1 MKNALRN
8 TKSIRVLLVQ
18 PPSPDRDTLLRH
30 LQRLGF
36 LTEISWP
43 PAPQLYEMAD
53 VVFVAFREVTEV
65 SVKLRWNRDDPPA
78 ALVALLDFENPA
90 IVSEAVRL
98 NAHAVLGLPVR
109 SFGVV
114 ANIFVAIRNH
124 QAQKSL
130 SEQVKRLKS
139 RVESEKVLSRAKD
152 ILMQSRGISEED
164 AHKVLRSQAMNKRVS
179 IVEIARAVAS
189 AEDVFN
195 ALESPGKG

>member
-1 MKNALRN
+1 MKKALRN

-18 PPSPDRDTLLRH
+18 PPSQDRDTLLRH

-43 PAPQLYEMAD
+43 PAPQLYDMAD
-53 VVFVAFREVTEV
+53 VVFVAFREVTEGG
-65 SVKLRWNRDDPPA
+65 VKLRWNRDTPPA

-90 IVSEAVRL
+90 IVSEAVRI

-124 QAQKSL
+124 QAQKDL
-130 SEQVKRLKS
+130 ADQVKRLKS
-139 RVESEKVLSRAKD
+139 RVESERILARAKD

-164 AHKVLRSQAMNKRVS
+164 AHKALRSQAMNKRVS
-179 IVEIARAVAS
+179 IVEIAKAVAS